1 MTMTITMTMAILV
14 SHNNAEK
21 HIDDTQVKM
30 FLVIIKNVSGVL
42 VPPGLQVNS
51 LTMAVIAPPLYLS
64 GCNHNHEHLSPFGK
78 KWLDFVVVNKT
89 SIFLQMPICSVA
101 SICSVRLGQHLGWL
115 LFQVRVIV
123 VTITMIVL
131 IKKRHNNLL
140 ISGCFVLNTHTVFV
154 LLVLDFNIYDSFH
167 LNFSVSW
174 AQHYSTQPTGE
185 PTPQALF
192 RFCKNLSCHHFL
204 L

>member
-1 MTMTITMTMAILV
+1 MARLFGCKQNINI
-14 SHNNAEK
+14 SSNA
-21 HIDDTQVKM
+21 
-30 FLVIIKNVSGVL
+30 N
-42 VPPGLQVNS
+42 LQRS
-51 LTMAVIAPPLYLS
+51 QHL
-64 GCNHNHEHLSPFGK
+64 LSPTWSTSGLASFPGQ
-78 KWLDFVVVNKT
+78 VV
-89 SIFLQMPICSVA
+89 
-101 SICSVRLGQHLGWL
+101 
-115 LFQVRVIV
+115 V

-192 RFCKNLSCHHFL
+192 RFCKNLAVVIFYYEHIHYLHTHRHHH
-204 L
+204 